1 MSSLNRFLKVGAW
14 ICLFFGLYIA
24 GIDVMIFATGH
35 TKTASTAEALGFA
48 ALMIYP
54 FFAALPFYTFVYPK
68 FKLPRK
74 SVLTS
79 VALAEIVVIGL
90 FLLAA
95 LFPHL

>member
-1 MSSLNRFLKVGAW
+1 MSSLNRLLKVGAW

-35 TKTASTAEALGFA
+35 TKTASTVEAIGLFA
-48 ALMIYP
+48 FIIYP
-54 FFAALPFYTFVYPK
+54 FLALLPFCAFVYPR
-68 FKLPRK
+68 FKLPSK
-74 SVLTS
+74 SVLMS

-90 FLLAA
+90 FLWSA